1 MGHARRHAPFVSPKI
16 AVVVVLPCRGY
27 SMNVPVGEI
36 MRERDN
42 IFGGG
47 FAVCEIFINFAASS
61 ALKAP
66 LGYGGLTTNIK
77 A

>member
-1 MGHARRHAPFVSPKI
+1 
-16 AVVVVLPCRGY
+16 
-27 SMNVPVGEI
+27 